1 MLGRIKL
8 ELATRERRAQR
19 TQTLLL
25 LAKHDIIP
33 FVQPLAG
40 CGLGT
45 CSLAVCC

>member
-1 MLGRIKL
+1 MLGWIKL
-8 ELATRERRAQR
+8 ELAERRAQR

-45 CSLAVCC
+45 CSLAVYR